1 MPSKEFM
8 SRSKAA
14 QRKQAASGCFCLLL
28 LGFASSTSA
37 STHAT
42 RTSTG
47 SSNKLQHSLPRV
59 LLSRPGSSSSS
70 RRQLQEISAGPGL
83 AGVPDWALGTTTSS
97 SSSSSS
103 SSAPSFGTTFLSSQ
117 ESAAP
122 ESESAC
128 PTASK
133 RLAAATSPS
142 SLRTPVSLSWDGSAI
157 AWGGPYAPH
166 KDAAGGSV
174 GAVFWLDA
182 EGTCSF
188 NTSSKL
194 PNPLAL
200 LPLNYNIEPEKDS
213 GAPSI
218 AQLAVSE
225 SANVVLAAT
234 TLQAVYSP
242 PQSSQA
248 VTTESAAAPVPYVL
262 AAFSYRKVQKA
273 AGTRPTFVPA
283 GVLPIPAVAAPVVT
297 VTGLSVSLDGKTA
310 LVCLMPKCSSSS
322 SSNPSACGS
331 GWAHIFKLAATAA
344 ANNTDAGGH
353 TWSLV
358 AQLPYAGY
366 GTPGGHGAACSLS
379 LDGSTAAVLTAST
392 VTETVQV
399 PVSSNSTD
407 SSTDA
412 GTISSSSSTRQRL
425 RALLQSIRS
434 SSSRSA
440 TASAAQHRRQRQRRL
455 QQTSSSSSSSSSDA
469 QAQFKPITTTT
480 RSAYLQMYAAT
491 APGGPWAAV
500 GTHPLDAAVAECLL
514 GAAPCRPL
522 VDVSDRFAAV
532 AYVSGPELKADVVFH
547 NAPAAAAGRKWA
559 EFVKV
564 CTLSKL
570 LVAIGTDGNSK
581 AAVTVP
587 DPSADQLANI
597 AIRQPTGTLS
607 LRVLVTTRNPGASYV
622 WTLSRRGEQAC
633 PTSPKNL
640 LESINPN
647 YNALPSL
654 TTDVTGDGLVTAVSG
669 LLDAEG
675 SNKLAAVGGY

>member
-14 QRKQAASGCFCLLL
+14 QRKQAASGYFCLLL

-47 SSNKLQHSLPRV
+47 SSR
-59 LLSRPGSSSSS
+59 
-70 RRQLQEISAGPGL
+70 
-83 AGVPDWALGTTTSS
+83 
-97 SSSSSS
+97 
-103 SSAPSFGTTFLSSQ
+103 
-117 ESAAP
+117 
-122 ESESAC
+122 
-128 PTASK
+128 
-133 RLAAATSPS
+133 
-142 SLRTPVSLSWDGSAI
+142 
-157 AWGGPYAPH
+157 
-166 KDAAGGSV
+166 
-174 GAVFWLDA
+174 
-182 EGTCSF
+182 
-188 NTSSKL
+188 
-194 PNPLAL
+194 
-200 LPLNYNIEPEKDS
+200 
-213 GAPSI
+213 
-218 AQLAVSE
+218 
-225 SANVVLAAT
+225 
-234 TLQAVYSP
+234 
-242 PQSSQA
+242 
-248 VTTESAAAPVPYVL
+248 
-262 AAFSYRKVQKA
+262 
-273 AGTRPTFVPA
+273 
-283 GVLPIPAVAAPVVT
+283 
-297 VTGLSVSLDGKTA
+297 
-310 LVCLMPKCSSSS
+310 
-322 SSNPSACGS
+322 
-331 GWAHIFKLAATAA
+331 WAHIFKLAATAA

-366 GTPGGHGAACSLS
+366 GTP
-379 LDGSTAAVLTAST
+379 
-392 VTETVQV
+392 
-399 PVSSNSTD
+399 
-407 SSTDA
+407 
-412 GTISSSSSTRQRL
+412 
-425 RALLQSIRS
+425 
-434 SSSRSA
+434 
-440 TASAAQHRRQRQRRL
+440 
-455 QQTSSSSSSSSSDA
+455 
-469 QAQFKPITTTT
+469 
-480 RSAYLQMYAAT
+480 AT

-647 YNALPSL
+647 YNALPLL
-654 TTDVTGDGLVTAVSG
+654 TADVTGDGLVTAVSG

>member
-47 SSNKLQHSLPRV
+47 SSSKLQHSVPRV
-59 LLSRPGSSSSS
+59 LLSRPGSSSS
-70 RRQLQEISAGPGL
+70 RRHLQEISAGPGL
-83 AGVPDWALGTTTSS
+83 AGVPDWALGTTT
-97 SSSSSS
+97 SSSSS

-182 EGTCSF
+182 EG
-188 NTSSKL
+188 
-194 PNPLAL
+194 
-200 LPLNYNIEPEKDS
+200 
-213 GAPSI
+213 
-218 AQLAVSE
+218 
-225 SANVVLAAT
+225 
-234 TLQAVYSP
+234 
-242 PQSSQA
+242 
-248 VTTESAAAPVPYVL
+248 
-262 AAFSYRKVQKA
+262 
-273 AGTRPTFVPA
+273 
-283 GVLPIPAVAAPVVT
+283 
-297 VTGLSVSLDGKTA
+297 
-310 LVCLMPKCSSSS
+310 
-322 SSNPSACGS
+322 
-331 GWAHIFKLAATAA
+331 WAHIFKLAATAA

-366 GTPGGHGAACSLS
+366 GTPGS
-379 LDGSTAAVLTAST
+379 
-392 VTETVQV
+392 
-399 PVSSNSTD
+399 
-407 SSTDA
+407 
-412 GTISSSSSTRQRL
+412 
-425 RALLQSIRS
+425 
-434 SSSRSA
+434 
-440 TASAAQHRRQRQRRL
+440 
-455 QQTSSSSSSSSSDA
+455 
-469 QAQFKPITTTT
+469 
-480 RSAYLQMYAAT
+480 
-491 APGGPWAAV
+491 
-500 GTHPLDAAVAECLL
+500 
-514 GAAPCRPL
+514 CRPL

-647 YNALPSL
+647 YNALPLL
-654 TTDVTGDGLVTAVSG
+654 TADVTGDGLVTAEWAADLPAELRALCCCRQLG
-669 LLDAEG
+669 AWCPAELLAPQLSAHRTADLFAVALHIAARGCRNLSHGYPFDDDSQEAPAENIYYMLTAHKFG
-675 SNKLAAVGGY
+675 SVAQLPASAIEALLWLAMRLHSRINNLNTAETWNHFMTEFCQLPAAVQVPTAKLVELVQQVLQKPVWPLTLRANPFLDLLAEKELTAEQALGLARRTALTLVTSSSE